1 MRAITRDHGDLLI
14 MASLI
19 THAAVGIALGQAA
32 TRKLRQRPVFWAVA
46 VLCSILPDF
55 DVIGF
60 QFGVRY
66 GNLWGHRGMTHSL
79 LFAAV
84 AATVFAIALGDTAKD
99 RCKLAGLLFLV
110 TASHGVLDAL
120 TNGGL
125 GVAFFSPF
133 DRHRYFF
140 PWRPIWVSPIGARAL
155 FSSRALQVMQHEF
168 WVWAPALTLSAVM
181 WAVRRRKEAR
191 ALTTTSQP
199 ALPVDG
205 SRSRAEDSPLG
216 RSS

>member
-1 MRAITRDHGDLLI
+1 
-14 MASLI
+14 MASLL

-32 TRKLRQRPVFWAVA
+32 TPKLRQRPIFWAVT

-60 QFGVRY
+60 PFGVRY
-66 GNLWGHRGMTHSL
+66 GDLWGHRGMTHSL

-84 AATVFAIALGDTAKD
+84 AAGVFALALEDKAHE
-99 RCKLAGLLFLV
+99 RWKLGGLLFLI

-133 DRHRYFF
+133 DQRRYFF
-140 PWRPIWVSPIGARAL
+140 PWRPILVSPMGARAL
-155 FSSRALQVMQHEF
+155 FSWRALQVMQHEL
-168 WVWAPALTLSAVM
+168 WVWGPALALSVAM
-181 WAVRRRKEAR
+181 WAIRN
-191 ALTTTSQP
+191 
-199 ALPVDG
+199 
-205 SRSRAEDSPLG
+205 RSRNGNLAQPVTAFPSIEST
-216 RSS
+216 SSISSNMPGKAKPTKTMPNRLN

>member
-1 MRAITRDHGDLLI
+1 
-14 MASLI
+14 MASLL

-32 TRKLRQRPVFWAVA
+32 NRKLRQRPVFWAVA

-66 GNLWGHRGMTHSL
+66 GDLWGHRGMTHSL
-79 LFAAV
+79 LFAAAT
-84 AATVFAIALGDTAKD
+84 AAAFAILLEHKAHE
-99 RCKLAGLLFLV
+99 RWRLAGLLFLIA
-110 TASHGVLDAL
+110 ASHGVLDAL

-140 PWRPIWVSPIGARAL
+140 PWRPIWVSPIGGRAL
-155 FSSRALQVMQHEF
+155 FSSRALQVMEHES
-168 WVWAPALTLSAVM
+168 WIWAPALALSVAM
-181 WAVRRRKEAR
+181 WVIRGRIRNGNLTQPVR
-191 ALTTTSQP
+191 Q
-199 ALPVDG
+199 
-205 SRSRAEDSPLG
+205 
-216 RSS
+216 